1 MILDAASKRDLYAL
15 GARVFAMEIDAELLA
30 RLVASQSA
38 SEMTLVDDELV
49 ALDRDHALEELAAE
63 YCRLF
68 IGPRPPCPPFAA
80 VHRGEALLGGR
91 SGARLLELFERHG
104 LELLDV
110 PAIAS
115 PDHVAVPLAALATLY
130 GETAIAATEAEAA
143 PARQATQELL
153 AKCVL
158 PWVPDYLAL
167 VTMHARREPYT
178 SVAKLLAALLEQ
190 EREEL
195 A

>member
-1 MILDAASKRDLYAL
+1 MVLDAASKRDLYAL

-30 RLVASQSA
+30 RLVASRSA
-38 SEMTLVDDELV
+38 SEVTLLDEELV

-68 IGPRPPCPPFAA
+68 IGPRPPCPPYAA

-91 SGARLLELFERHG
+91 SGARLLEIFDRHG
-104 LELLDV
+104 LEVLEV
-110 PAIAS
+110 SAIAS

-130 GETAIAATEAEAA
+130 GEAAAAADEAEATD
-143 PARQATQELL
+143 PRQAAKELL
-153 AKCVL
+153 AACVL

-167 VTMHARREPYT
+167 VAMHARRAPYST
-178 SVAKLLAALLEQ
+178 IARLLGALLEE

>member
-1 MILDAASKRDLYAL
+1 MVLDAASKRDLYAL
-15 GARVFAMEIDAELLA
+15 GARVFAMEIDAELLG
-30 RLVASQSA
+30 RLVASHST
-38 SEMTLVDDELV
+38 SEMPLLDDELV

-68 IGPRPPCPPFAA
+68 IGPRPPCPPFAS

-115 PDHVAVPLAALATLY
+115 ADHVAVPLAALATLY
-130 GETAIAATEAEAA
+130 GETAIAATEADAA

-158 PWVPDYLAL
+158 PWIPDYLAL